1 MNSKNGVH
9 STNHMQ
15 QRKIPTLVG
24 LLLVAIA
31 VMLFR
36 FAFDRVSPYMSR
48 ASATQS
54 PQNVTISNVTDT
66 AFTVSWITQEK
77 VTGAVIV
84 EGITTPFYD
93 DRQLAPAAASK
104 QREESFLTHSVSI
117 RNGKPDTAY
126 KFRIL
131 SGGKIFT
138 NNGNAY
144 EIRTAPLLSGT
155 GTSLEPAYGQVT
167 TPAGLPAEGSLVYL
181 TMTNGQTLSTL
192 VNTSGSW
199 VIPLN
204 LVRTQDLTRF
214 IEPAERID
222 ESIVIR
228 SPEGEATAVTD
239 SLNDNPVPAMTIG
252 KTYDFRKIQA
262 SNTQENKKLAE
273 APPVVLGTQTNQ
285 VAPTI
290 AITKPAQGSAIPSNL
305 PLIQGTGLPGK
316 NVLVVVGIQ
325 NPLSASVTVGADGIW
340 RYTPERPLHEGKQSV
355 TITTQNAQ
363 NQTQAIT
370 HTFEVL
376 KSGTQV
382 LGDATPSATIN
393 PTPTLDETPSPTATL
408 TGEEMPTSGNELPLI
423 IMLILGAALLLGGGS
438 LLFL

>member
-1 MNSKNGVH
+1 
-9 STNHMQ
+9 MQ
-15 QRKIPTLVG
+15 ERKIPTLIG

-31 VMLFR
+31 VMVFR
-36 FAFDRVSPYMSR
+36 FAFDRISPYMSR
-48 ASATQS
+48 ASAIQS
-54 PQNVTISNVTDT
+54 PQNVTISNITDT
-66 AFTVSWITQEK
+66 AFTVSWLTQEQT
-77 VTGAVIV
+77 TGAIVV
-84 EGITTPFYD
+84 EGITSPFYD
-93 DRQLAPAAASK
+93 DRQLTPSSSSTK
-104 QREESFLTHSVSI
+104 REELFFTHSVSI
-117 RNGKPDTAY
+117 RNSNPDTTY

-131 SGGKIFT
+131 SGGKIYT
-138 NNGNAY
+138 DNGNAY
-144 EIRTAPLLSGT
+144 EVRTAPLLNGT
-155 GTSLEPAYGQVT
+155 GTNLEPAYGQVT
-167 TPAGLPAEGSLVYL
+167 TPTDLPAEGSLVYL

-228 SPEGEATAVTD
+228 SPEGEASALTD

-262 SNTQENKKLAE
+262 NNLNENKKLAE
-273 APPVVLGTQTNQ
+273 APPAVLGTQTSQ
-285 VAPTI
+285 AAQTI
-290 AITKPAQGSAIPSNL
+290 AITKPAQGAAIPSNL

-363 NQTQAIT
+363 NQTKAIT
-370 HTFEVL
+370 HTFEIL

-382 LGDATPSATIN
+382 LGDATPSATIE

-423 IMLILGAALLLGGGS
+423 IMLILGATLLLGGGS

>member
-1 MNSKNGVH
+1 
-9 STNHMQ
+9 MQ

-24 LLLVAIA
+24 LLLVAVA
-31 VMLFR
+31 VMVFR

-54 PQNVTISNVTDT
+54 PQNVTISNITDT
-66 AFTVSWITQEK
+66 SFTVSWLTQEK

-84 EGITTPFYD
+84 EGITSPFYD
-93 DRQLAPAAASK
+93 DRQLAPAASSK
-104 QREESFLTHSVSI
+104 QREETFLTHSVSI
-117 RNGKPDTAY
+117 RNSKPDTAH

-144 EIRTAPLLSGT
+144 EVRTAPTLNGT
-155 GTSLEPAYGQVT
+155 GTNLEPAYGQVT
-167 TPAGLPAEGSLVYL
+167 TPAGIPAEGSLVYL

-204 LVRTQDLTRF
+204 LVRTQDLMMYM
-214 IEPAERID
+214 EPAERID
-222 ESIVIR
+222 ESIVVR
-228 SPEGEATAVTD
+228 SSEGEASAITD
-239 SLNDNPVPAMTIG
+239 SLNDNPVPAMTLG

-262 SNTQENKKLAE
+262 DNRQENKKLAE
-273 APPVVLGTQTNQ
+273 APPAVLGTQTN
-285 VAPTI
+285 VAAQTI

-316 NVLVVVGIQ
+316 NVLVVVGMQ

-370 HTFEVL
+370 HTFEIL

-393 PTPTLDETPSPTATL
+393 PTPTLDATPSPTATL

-423 IMLILGAALLLGGGS
+423 IMLILGTALLLGGGS